1 MSQQVTKEKYSIETL
16 RERNVSYDHQHWLTQ
31 EDVDMANSY
40 VELIERTRSKIT
52 PQIGDR
58 LVYVTEHG
66 DYYGNA
72 LIDSRSAKEGYLS
85 VCEQPY
91 VPFVWEEDGNIRL
104 SVSGGAFH
112 SVNPEELKFL
122 KWTEGVFKDWGHC
135 GACANGSVS
144 FLAKVPLWFYAEPNP
159 RYGDFTT
166 ETYRKFYLH
175 KREESENGNLYQGFD
190 IAFRDEAEF
199 RQFLKDY
206 EGTVFKGNWDNQIV
220 LWCFRREYVFLPSA
234 EWETFNAPIETR
246 RLNFHPEQVK
256 IVKDMEKHITYFYR
270 KYSINSLVYWVTYV
284 HNVVYSFY
292 RSMIYCYINSTQRC
306 AGSIVIDIIP
316 TNGADKRKFFPFAP
330 YFPVTNVI
338 KRYFYPYFPA
348 IIGIKGYSFPY
359 FPYLSGIMKIK
370 TALYSLFSRLDW
382 HKTVV
387 FPCLGEI
394 YEGIRSLSW
403 EIPVT

>member
-1 MSQQVTKEKYSIETL
+1 MVTGCKREAEGETDANRDCKVNGKPEQKEKQTCTGIPAGLSS
-16 RERNVSYDHQHWLTQ
+16 N
-31 EDVDMANSY
+31 NK
-40 VELIERTRSKIT
+40 KI
-52 PQIGDR
+52 
-58 LVYVTEHG
+58 
-66 DYYGNA
+66 N
-72 LIDSRSAKEGYLS
+72 
-85 VCEQPY
+85 
-91 VPFVWEEDGNIRL
+91 
-104 SVSGGAFH
+104 
-112 SVNPEELKFL
+112 
-122 KWTEGVFKDWGHC
+122 
-135 GACANGSVS
+135 
-144 FLAKVPLWFYAEPNP
+144 
-159 RYGDFTT
+159 
-166 ETYRKFYLH
+166 
-175 KREESENGNLYQGFD
+175 
-190 IAFRDEAEF
+190 
-199 RQFLKDY
+199 
-206 EGTVFKGNWDNQIV
+206 
-220 LWCFRREYVFLPSA
+220 
-234 EWETFNAPIETR
+234 
-246 RLNFHPEQVK
+246 
-256 IVKDMEKHITYFYR
+256 R

>member
-1 MSQQVTKEKYSIETL
+1 MSNFAT
-16 RERNVSYDHQHWLTQ
+16 
-31 EDVDMANSY
+31 
-40 VELIERTRSKIT
+40 
-52 PQIGDR
+52 
-58 LVYVTEHG
+58 
-66 DYYGNA
+66 
-72 LIDSRSAKEGYLS
+72 DSCHNLF
-85 VCEQPY
+85 QP
-91 VPFVWEEDGNIRL
+91 GC
-104 SVSGGAFH
+104 
-112 SVNPEELKFL
+112 
-122 KWTEGVFKDWGHC
+122 T
-135 GACANGSVS
+135 
-144 FLAKVPLWFYAEPNP
+144 
-159 RYGDFTT
+159 
-166 ETYRKFYLH
+166 FYLH
-175 KREESENGNLYQGFD
+175 GFS
-190 IAFRDEAEF
+190 
-199 RQFLKDY
+199 
-206 EGTVFKGNWDNQIV
+206 GG
-220 LWCFRREYVFLPSA
+220 
-234 EWETFNAPIETR
+234 TR
-246 RLNFHPEQVK
+246 RDTGCLFLLVFQRLSLSSLSIHC
-256 IVKDMEKHITYFYR
+256 

>member
-1 MSQQVTKEKYSIETL
+1 MVYVSL
-16 RERNVSYDHQHWLTQ
+16 RTDKPGTVNSFTV
-31 EDVDMANSY
+31 MMKANSRPAP
-40 VELIERTRSKIT
+40 VL
-52 PQIGDR
+52 R
-58 LVYVTEHG
+58 LVP
-66 DYYGNA
+66 DR
-72 LIDSRSAKEGYLS
+72 DSRNNSVRPTARLRAVSDFQFSIRDRPCRHLS
-85 VCEQPY
+85 
-91 VPFVWEEDGNIRL
+91 RL
-104 SVSGGAFH
+104 SVSRWNRLFECSA
-112 SVNPEELKFL
+112 
-122 KWTEGVFKDWGHC
+122 
-135 GACANGSVS
+135 
-144 FLAKVPLWFYAEPNP
+144 P
-159 RYGDFTT
+159 RIG
-166 ETYRKFYLH
+166 
-175 KREESENGNLYQGFD
+175 
-190 IAFRDEAEF
+190 
-199 RQFLKDY
+199 
-206 EGTVFKGNWDNQIV
+206 
-220 LWCFRREYVFLPSA
+220 
-234 EWETFNAPIETR
+234 
-246 RLNFHPEQVK
+246 
-256 IVKDMEKHITYFYR
+256 R

>member
-1 MSQQVTKEKYSIETL
+1 MSIQIGKLLPDGSVRHIKALHETL
-16 RERNVSYDHQHWLTQ
+16 SKDLVRKLRVFYPNDRR
-31 EDVDMANSY
+31 VDALLSLGDIQKLGPSPY
-40 VELIERTRSKIT
+40 GKWTGTGDTVHCFSKIRDGRET
-52 PQIGDR
+52 PRQSASRIAD
-58 LVYVTEHG
+58 
-66 DYYGNA
+66 NA
-72 LIDSRSAKEGYLS
+72 DIFGRMEDTCLLFDNGRWHVMDKGEY
-85 VCEQPY
+85 CEQPLFVEDTPSHDSMKPITVY
-91 VPFVWEEDGNIRL
+91 VN
-104 SVSGGAFH
+104 
-112 SVNPEELKFL
+112 N
-122 KWTEGVFKDWGHC
+122 
-135 GACANGSVS
+135 
-144 FLAKVPLWFYAEPNP
+144 
-159 RYGDFTT
+159 
-166 ETYRKFYLH
+166 
-175 KREESENGNLYQGFD
+175 
-190 IAFRDEAEF
+190 
-199 RQFLKDY
+199 
-206 EGTVFKGNWDNQIV
+206 
-220 LWCFRREYVFLPSA
+220 
-234 EWETFNAPIETR
+234 
-246 RLNFHPEQVK
+246 
-256 IVKDMEKHITYFYR
+256 R

>member
-1 MSQQVTKEKYSIETL
+1 MIPEFAI
-16 RERNVSYDHQHWLTQ
+16 REWS
-31 EDVDMANSY
+31 
-40 VELIERTRSKIT
+40 
-52 PQIGDR
+52 
-58 LVYVTEHG
+58 EH
-66 DYYGNA
+66 
-72 LIDSRSAKEGYLS
+72 
-85 VCEQPY
+85 
-91 VPFVWEEDGNIRL
+91 VP
-104 SVSGGAFH
+104 
-112 SVNPEELKFL
+112 
-122 KWTEGVFKDWGHC
+122 WTESEQVEQDLLICRALTDIYKDEYLASHLAFRGGTALHKL
-135 GACANGSVS
+135 
-144 FLAKVPLWFYAEPNP
+144 FLSPQPRYSEDIDLVQINAEPIK
-159 RYGDFTT
+159 
-166 ETYRKFYLH
+166 ETYDQIRDALAFLGEPKVKQKKHNNTLIV
-175 KREESENGNLYQGFD
+175 RLESE
-190 IAFRDEAEF
+190 
-199 RQFLKDY
+199 
-206 EGTVFKGNWDNQIV
+206 
-220 LWCFRREYVFLPSA
+220 C
-234 EWETFNAPIETR
+234 
-246 RLNFHPEQVK
+246 
-256 IVKDMEKHITYFYR
+256 

>member
-1 MSQQVTKEKYSIETL
+1 MVVYCILTGLLVYYIALWLWYRYTDSRTSPGRTEDAPLPRNGVLGYTL
-16 RERNVSYDHQHWLTQ
+16 IGESRY
-31 EDVDMANSY
+31 
-40 VELIERTRSKIT
+40 KGG
-52 PQIGDR
+52 QIGTVQD
-58 LVYVTEHG
+58 
-66 DYYGNA
+66 
-72 LIDSRSAKEGYLS
+72 K
-85 VCEQPY
+85 
-91 VPFVWEEDGNIRL
+91 
-104 SVSGGAFH
+104 SGHHPQA
-112 SVNPEELKFL
+112 
-122 KWTEGVFKDWGHC
+122 
-135 GACANGSVS
+135 
-144 FLAKVPLWFYAEPNP
+144 AEN
-159 RYGDFTT
+159 DTIF
-166 ETYRKFYLH
+166 
-175 KREESENGNLYQGFD
+175 
-190 IAFRDEAEF
+190 
-199 RQFLKDY
+199 
-206 EGTVFKGNWDNQIV
+206 
-220 LWCFRREYVFLPSA
+220 
-234 EWETFNAPIETR
+234 AP
-246 RLNFHPEQVK
+246 QADVQ
-256 IVKDMEKHITYFYR
+256 R